1 MGNVEVAYTKKGDFL
16 LFIRHF
22 HISHNTPSLPPPP
35 KFFHDPWTLF
45 PLGIT
50 VVLREI
56 KDCSCKTRPIMEDVK
71 MANYPCRLFHF
82 SIVHEKGTFDKNL

>member
-22 HISHNTPSLPPPP
+22 HISHNTPSLPPPQ
-35 KFFHDPWTLF
+35 FFHDPCTLF

-71 MANYPCRLFHF
+71 MANYPYWLFRF